1 MGIHS
6 YELGVN
12 RFADL
17 TEEEFLALYTFPLNS
32 TIEYDEFLDEL
43 EEDQGTLPAS
53 VDWSKKGAVT
63 EVKSQGYTC
72 GSCWTFSAV
81 SLVISCKPID

>member
-43 EEDQGTLPAS
+43 EEDQVTLPAS